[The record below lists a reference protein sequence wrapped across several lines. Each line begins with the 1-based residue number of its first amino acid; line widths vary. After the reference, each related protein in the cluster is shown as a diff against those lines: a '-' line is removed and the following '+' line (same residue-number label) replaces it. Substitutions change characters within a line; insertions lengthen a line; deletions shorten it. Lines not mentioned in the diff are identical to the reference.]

1 MCGLSALISP
11 TGDRR
16 LISSIVKMTQIVR
29 HRGPDDEGYVF
40 FSKGPDKLQILSGK
54 DTLDACYA
62 SDYRYCPQSKLMPSS
77 CESEPVVAFGHRRL
91 SIIDISAAGHQ
102 PMCSDNQRY
111 WIIYNGEIY
120 NFIEIREELRKRGHD
135 FFSLSDTE
143 VIIKSYQEWGESCLN
158 RFNGMFAFVIFD
170 RDSDTLFL
178 ARDRFGIKPLYWW
191 ISNEGIIAIAS
202 EIKQFTV
209 LPGWTSR
216 LNAQRAYDFLNWG
229 LSDHTSETLFS
240 DVKQLQGGE
249 YATITLKNLPQKV
262 HPRNWYTLNLQ
273 YQDTTRDSAVQTF
286 RELLTDS
293 VRLRLRSDVPIG
305 SCLSGGLDSSTIVC
319 ITNSILKNEG
329 LESLQTTF
337 SARAH
342 DKLFDE
348 GEYIA
353 AVVRKTKA
361 QDHHVYPE
369 LNDLFS
375 SLDTIV
381 WHQDEPFNTSSIFA
395 QWMVF
400 KLASANGV
408 KVMLDGQGADEL
420 LAGYDTY
427 ATARLAGLLKRLEIS
442 TLLREIRQTA
452 RNKGWRFELLT
463 KRLFNHLLPEIIRQP
478 LRKKSGKPSTFP
490 IWLNLKRLNVSATDP
505 FNQGGHNGATVNGLS
520 VAQLR
525 RTHLPMLLHW
535 EDRDSMAHSVESRVP
550 FLDYRLVNFLINLPE
565 ENKISGGIS
574 KKILR
579 ESMNG
584 LLPENIR
591 MRMDKMG
598 FITPEE
604 KWIKNDASDKFRH
617 QISQAIESSKGLIT
631 PHAADKLD
639 NIIVGKEP
647 YDHSIWRII
656 SFGRWMDLFKLA
668 LH

>member
-11 TGDRR
+11 TGDSR
-16 LISSIVKMTQIVR
+16 LVSNIVKMTHTVR

-40 FSKGPDKLQILSGK
+40 FSDGRDKLQILGGE
-54 DTLDACYA
+54 DTLDACFQ
-62 SDYRYCPQSKLMPSS
+62 SDYRYCPQSIVRPSFS
-77 CESEPVVAFGHRRL
+77 ESEPVVAFGHRRL
-91 SIIDISAAGHQ
+91 SIIDLSAAGHQ
-102 PMCSDNQRY
+102 PMCSEDQRY

-120 NFIEIREELRKRGHD
+120 NFIELREELKNRGHD
-135 FFSLSDTE
+135 FCSLSDTE
-143 VIIKSYQEWGESCLN
+143 VIIQSYKEWGESCLN
-158 RFNGMFAFVIFD
+158 RLNGMFAFVIFD
-170 RDSDTLFL
+170 RELDTLFL

-216 LNAQRAYDFLNWG
+216 LNAQRAYDYLNWG

-249 YATITLKNLPQKV
+249 YATISLKKLPNKI
-262 HPRNWYTLNLQ
+262 HSRNWYKLNQQ
-273 YQDTTRDSAVQTF
+273 YQDTTRYSAVKTF
-286 RELLTDS
+286 KELLTDS
-293 VRLRLRSDVPIG
+293 VRLRLRSDVQVG

-319 ITNSILKNEG
+319 IINNLLKNEG

-337 SARAH
+337 SARAY
-342 DKLFDE
+342 DKQFDE
-348 GEYIA
+348 GEYIDT
-353 AVVRKTKA
+353 VVRKTNA
-361 QDHHVYPE
+361 HDHHVYPE
-369 LNDLFS
+369 LSDLFS

-400 KLASANGV
+400 KLASANGI

-420 LAGYDTY
+420 LAGYDVY
-427 ATARLAGLLKRLEIS
+427 AAARLAGLLKRLEIS
-442 TLLREIRQTA
+442 TLYREIRQTS
-452 RNKGWRFELLT
+452 RNKGWQLELLT

-478 LRKKSGKPSTFP
+478 LRKKSGKASTFP
-490 IWLNLKRLNVSATDP
+490 IWLNLKRLNVDATDP
-505 FNQGGHNGATVNGLS
+505 FIQGGHNGATVNGLS
-520 VAQLR
+520 IAQLG

-565 ENKISGGIS
+565 ENKISDGIS

-591 MRMDKMG
+591 MRMDKIG

-604 KWIKNDASDKFRH
+604 RWVRKDAPDIFRH
-617 QISQAIESSKGLIT
+617 QISRAIESSKGLIT
-631 PHAADKLD
+631 PLAADKLE
-639 NIIVGKEP
+639 NIIAGREP
-647 YDHSIWRII
+647 YDNAIWRII
-656 SFGRWMDLFKLA
+656 SFGRWMELFKLA
-668 LH
+668 PY